1 MSQLFLYL
9 YNCNKRKIAI
19 IYFGFITVSLILLFN
34 MKGVSGVRIS
44 GRQDI
49 IIIIFFIVLGING
62 FAILLTGISS
72 FRKMLKNSML
82 RYTSISAKKSIYVQ
96 IVYSVYYSL

>member
-49 IIIIFFIVLGING
+49 IIIIFFYRTRYKWICNSFNRYIVFSENV
-62 FAILLTGISS
+62 
-72 FRKMLKNSML
+72 KNSML
-82 RYTSISAKKSIYVQ
+82 RYTSISAKSIYVQ

>member
-1 MSQLFLYL
+1 MSQLFRYL

-19 IYFGFITVSLILLFN
+19 IYFGFITVSFILLFN

-62 FAILLTGISS
+62 FAILFNRYIVFSENV
-72 FRKMLKNSML
+72 KNSML
-82 RYTSISAKKSIYVQ
+82 RYTSISAKSIYV
-96 IVYSVYYSL
+96 

>member
-1 MSQLFLYL
+1 
-9 YNCNKRKIAI
+9 
-19 IYFGFITVSLILLFN
+19 

-62 FAILLTGISS
+62 FAILLTGILS

-82 RYTSISAKKSIYVQ
+82 VVFFSFQQKSIYVQ

>member
-49 IIIIFFIVLGING
+49 IIIFFIVLGING

-72 FRKMLKNSML
+72 FRKMLKKLYATLYFYFS
-82 RYTSISAKKSIYVQ
+82 KK
-96 IVYSVYYSL
+96 VYMCK

>member
-1 MSQLFLYL
+1 MSQLFRYL

-19 IYFGFITVSLILLFN
+19 IYFGFITVSFILLFN

-49 IIIIFFIVLGING
+49 IIIIFFIVLGI
-62 FAILLTGISS
+62 
-72 FRKMLKNSML
+72 KMDL
-82 RYTSISAKKSIYVQ
+82 Q
-96 IVYSVYYSL
+96 FF

>member
-1 MSQLFLYL
+1 MSQLFHYL

-49 IIIIFFIVLGING
+49 IIIIFL
-62 FAILLTGISS
+62 SC
-72 FRKMLKNSML
+72 
-82 RYTSISAKKSIYVQ
+82 
-96 IVYSVYYSL
+96 